1 MLISDNTFSI
11 AFTTIDTFRFKYMG
25 TEMHVHI
32 YSVARVFRTTN
43 FIWYNVVW
51 AHTVMAFL
59 LPCFFVGQ
67 SLSVI
72 LMYWWECP

>member
-1 MLISDNTFSI
+1 
-11 AFTTIDTFRFKYMG
+11 MG

-72 LMYWWECP
+72 LMYWWGMSLKLVYDLICEECVTPHTSFFRK